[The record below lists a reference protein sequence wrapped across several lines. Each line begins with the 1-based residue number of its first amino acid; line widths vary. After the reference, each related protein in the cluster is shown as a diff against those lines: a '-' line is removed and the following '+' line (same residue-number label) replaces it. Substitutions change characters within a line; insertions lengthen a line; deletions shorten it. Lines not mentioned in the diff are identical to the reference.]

1 MHFDD
6 LFTGEASVSE
16 KAYSHVSGMTTC
28 KLWQLE
34 WLNKSIF
41 QTFYQPRQQQIP
53 ISLVVSLSEVRSPI
67 IHIQS

>member
-16 KAYSHVSGMTTC
+16 KAYSDVSGMTTC
-28 KLWQLE
+28 KLWQ

-53 ISLVVSLSEVRSPI
+53 ISLVISLSEVRPPI

>member
-28 KLWQLE
+28 KLW
-34 WLNKSIF
+34 LNKSIF

-53 ISLVVSLSEVRSPI
+53 ISLVVSLSEVRPPI